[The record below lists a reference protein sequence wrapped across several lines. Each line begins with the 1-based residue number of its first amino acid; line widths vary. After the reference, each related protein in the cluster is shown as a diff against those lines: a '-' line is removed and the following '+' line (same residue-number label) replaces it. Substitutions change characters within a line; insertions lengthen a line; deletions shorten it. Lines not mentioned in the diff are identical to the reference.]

1 MKNVIKEFDKEF
13 TVTKGDNSN
22 GNNDYFEC
30 PEDVQPVYVRTFIL
44 KALADQKKELIE
56 EFKLFLSKHRDSYVA
71 IANIGIIDD
80 LTAKIDRLPF
90 GDEDKFE
97 IELDKTIESKW
108 IGVVDNKRQR

>member
-1 MKNVIKEFDKEF
+1 MKNVIKEFDVLMKKMRNLGF
-13 TVTKGDNSN
+13 GLAA
-22 GNNDYFEC
+22 NDLE
-30 PEDVQPVYVRTFIL
+30 L
-44 KALADQKKELIE
+44 AHKKALADQKKELIE
-56 EFKLFLSKHRDSYVA
+56 EFKLFFSKHRDSYVA

>member
-1 MKNVIKEFDKEF
+1 MNKKH
-13 TVTKGDNSN
+13 
-22 GNNDYFEC
+22 
-30 PEDVQPVYVRTFIL
+30 
-44 KALADQKKELIE
+44 KELILETLNNQRVELME

-97 IELDKTIESKW
+97 IELDKTIESK
-108 IGVVDNKRQR
+108 